1 VNELYVVKWQR
12 GNLLNKIVNST
23 NLAQWYSVFK
33 SDDLC
38 LLLKKELDRCVFK
51 YPARPNGVVTLDE
64 MLRNYRTS
72 TDHKN
77 WFVIPEIHN
86 KQMTDIEIF

>member
-51 YPARPNGVVTLDE
+51 YPARPNG
-64 MLRNYRTS
+64 RNAEELQNLNGPQELVHYFRNS
-72 TDHKN
+72 
-77 WFVIPEIHN
+77 
-86 KQMTDIEIF
+86 